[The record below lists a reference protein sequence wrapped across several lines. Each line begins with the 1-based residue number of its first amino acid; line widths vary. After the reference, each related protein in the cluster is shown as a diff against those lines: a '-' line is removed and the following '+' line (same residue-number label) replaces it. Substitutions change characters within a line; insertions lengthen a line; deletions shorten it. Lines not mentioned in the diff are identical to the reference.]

1 MDYIELQ
8 ILMWE
13 MYLLM
18 YVLNYIGKHIEKRN
32 NALKY
37 IIKSTSKST

>member
-1 MDYIELQ
+1 MNYIELQ

-18 YVLNYIGKHIEKRN
+18 YVLNYIGKHIEKCN
-32 NALKY
+32 NAL
-37 IIKSTSKST
+37 KSTSKST